1 MKLFLLCSCLTVM
14 LIVSCSKMPYI
25 DNESF
30 IEGKWIVND
39 IVSQS
44 GSLNYPGPKD
54 TVTYKVPPDS
64 LKLPKPYL
72 DFEDNGK
79 LYILEEFPILS
90 GSNWY
95 TYTDTTT
102 YQISGN
108 NIITPAVLTGIF
120 LTSSN
125 TLEIQSLSSNYL
137 TIYINQPPSNPSDT
151 LRRQYWYNLTKQ

>member
-1 MKLFLLCSCLTVM
+1 MKLFLPCITM
-14 LIVSCSKMPYI
+14 ILIVSCSKMPDI
-25 DNESF
+25 DNESL
-30 IEGKWIVND
+30 IEGRWIVNN

-54 TVTYKVPPDS
+54 TIIYKVPPDS
-64 LKLPKPYL
+64 LKLPKPYI
-72 DFEDNGK
+72 DFEDNGN

-108 NIITPAVLTGIF
+108 NIITPTVLTGIF

-125 TLEIQSLSSNYL
+125 TLEIQSLSSNNL
-137 TIYINQPPSNPSDT
+137 TIYINQPPSNARDT
-151 LRRQYWYNLTKQ
+151 LRKQYWYNLTKQ